1 MGIIEVKNLTKVYE
15 KEGVFIRALQGI
27 TMEILEGSF
36 VAITG
41 TSGSGKSTLLHILA
55 GIDDA
60 TSGEVWIN
68 GIRTDRLSRD
78 EKTVFRRKNIG
89 LIYQFFNLVSVLT
102 VAENIVLPA
111 TLDGKKSDAEKLKEL
126 MEKLHLEERKKHFPS
141 ELSGG
146 QQQRVAIARAIYN
159 KPLVVLADEPT
170 GNLDSYNRI
179 DVMNALML
187 LNKECNITVVMVTHD
202 SELAAYA
209 DRVIKISDGKIVEDK
224 ERANND

>member
-15 KEGVFIRALQGI
+15 KEGVVIRALQGI
-27 TMEILEGSF
+27 TMEIREGSF

-68 GIRTDRLSRD
+68 GVRTDRLSRD
-78 EKTVFRRKNIG
+78 MKTVFRRKNIG

-102 VAENIVLPA
+102 VEENIVLPA
-111 TLDGKKSDAEKLKEL
+111 SLDGKKKDEEKLQQL
-126 MEKLHLEERKKHFPS
+126 LEKLHLDERKNHFPS

-170 GNLDSYNRI
+170 GNLDSYNRTE
-179 DVMNALML
+179 VMNALLL

-209 DRVIKISDGKIVEDK
+209 DRVIRISDGKIVDDEEK
-224 ERANND
+224 GK